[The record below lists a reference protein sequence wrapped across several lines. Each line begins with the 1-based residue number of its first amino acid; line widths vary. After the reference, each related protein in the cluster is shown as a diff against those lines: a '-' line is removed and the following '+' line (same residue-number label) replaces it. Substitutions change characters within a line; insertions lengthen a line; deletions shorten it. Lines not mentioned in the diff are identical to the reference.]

1 MKKGVCAVMKKYLTI
16 PNLITIVRF
25 FGTIALLFIS
35 PKTYTFYVLYTLCG
49 ITDALDGTLA
59 RLMKV
64 STEFGAKLDSVA
76 DLLFYAVMLIKIFP
90 MLWIGIPNWIWIW
103 VAAVIVIRSA
113 SYIAA
118 FINTHKFSSMHT
130 ILNKLT
136 GFCIFLAPY
145 FLELKILGYYCMS
158 VCFVATL
165 SSAQELLF
173 HLQKGKDFEDV
184 KLSELKKKNF

>member
-1 MKKGVCAVMKKYLTI
+1 MKKYLTI

-25 FGTIALLFIS
+25 LGTIALLFLS
-35 PKTYTFYVLYTLCG
+35 PAAKTFYILYTVCG
-49 ITDALDGTLA
+49 VTDALDGALA
-59 RLMKV
+59 RLMKI
-64 STEFGAKLDSVA
+64 SSEFGAKLDSVA
-76 DLLFYAVMLIKIFP
+76 DLIFYAVMLIKIFP

-118 FINTHKFSSMHT
+118 FINTHKFSSTHT

-136 GFCIFLAPY
+136 GFCVFLAPY
-145 FLELKILGYYCMS
+145 FLKLEILGYYCMS

-165 SSAQELLF
+165 SSAQELIF
-173 HLQKGKDFEDV
+173 HLQNGKNFEDI
-184 KLSELKKKNF
+184 KLSELQKKRISKDVK